1 MFPKK
6 IWWCLRIRKEASKQK
21 KLSPAKIDKLDSIE
35 DWVWD
40 KNKVFCN
47 LLIDIDL

>member
-1 MFPKK
+1 MKN
-6 IWWCLRIRKEASKQK
+6 

-40 KNKVFCN
+40 KNKTT
-47 LLIDIDL
+47 